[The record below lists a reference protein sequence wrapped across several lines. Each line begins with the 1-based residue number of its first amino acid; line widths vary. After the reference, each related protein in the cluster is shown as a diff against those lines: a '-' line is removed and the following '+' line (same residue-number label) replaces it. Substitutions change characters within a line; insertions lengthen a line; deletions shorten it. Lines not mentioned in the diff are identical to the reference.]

1 MNKDSFLLYVNHRKF
16 FEQLTLKQAGM
27 LINGIFEYVEDGK
40 VPKLDAVSKMA
51 FISIKQNLDINAEKY
66 KETVERRRIAGSKGG
81 KQRAANLKNE
91 ANEANEANATF
102 ASKNVANQADN
113 DNVNEND
120 NENDNENENVLSLNV
135 EKEKISDDERE
146 ILEKY
151 VKKHKLANKNVR
163 AYVNKI
169 IRNGDHI
176 AILNEEKARIRFENP
191 TKEDIAEQIASITDR
206 RSAARVLVKYYMRSS
221 PPEEFNEIM
230 EKYDLDTYDKMVE
243 FSREIDRQESYTANR
258 K

>member
-91 ANEANEANATF
+91 ANATF

-113 DNVNEND
+113 DNVNV
-120 NENDNENENVLSLNV
+120 NVLSL
-135 EKEKISDDERE
+135 
-146 ILEKY
+146 
-151 VKKHKLANKNVR
+151 
-163 AYVNKI
+163 
-169 IRNGDHI
+169 
-176 AILNEEKARIRFENP
+176 
-191 TKEDIAEQIASITDR
+191 
-206 RSAARVLVKYYMRSS
+206 
-221 PPEEFNEIM
+221 
-230 EKYDLDTYDKMVE
+230 
-243 FSREIDRQESYTANR
+243 
-258 K
+258 